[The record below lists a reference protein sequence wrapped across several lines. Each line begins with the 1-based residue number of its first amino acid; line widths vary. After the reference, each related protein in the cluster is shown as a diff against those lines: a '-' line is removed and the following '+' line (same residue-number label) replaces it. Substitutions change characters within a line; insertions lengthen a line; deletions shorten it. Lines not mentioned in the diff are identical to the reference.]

1 MTKIT
6 TERLVLRKP
15 SHNDKSALIKQIG
28 LWDVAKWL
36 TRVPYPYTKSDADEF
51 LQTTKDQTFNLSIFR
66 KQTLIGG
73 VLLTEDTDTQSYEL
87 GYWLGASHWG
97 HGYATEAARAL
108 LDVAMTTYDARYIK
122 ASYIKASYIK
132 GNDASAHVLGKLGF
146 KKTGTEKAYC
156 LPRKEMVTCTMMGLE
171 T

>member
-1 MTKIT
+1 MTEVT

-15 SHNDKSALIKQIG
+15 SHNDKSALIRQIG
-28 LWDVAKWL
+28 VWGVAKWL

-51 LQTTKDQTFNLSIFR
+51 LQTTKDQTFNLCIFR

-97 HGYATEAARAL
+97 RGYATEAARAL
-108 LDVAMTTYDARYIK
+108 IDVAITTNDARHV
-122 ASYIKASYIK
+122 KASYIK

-146 KKTGTEKAYC
+146 TNIGTEKTYC
-156 LPRKEMVTCTMMGLE
+156 LPRKEMVTCMMMQLE

>member
-6 TERLVLRKP
+6 TERFVLRKP

-28 LWDVAKWL
+28 VWDVAKWL

-51 LQTTKDQTFNLSIFR
+51 LQTTKDQTFNHSIFR

-97 HGYATEAARAL
+97 RGYATEAARAL
-108 LDVAMTTYDARYIK
+108 IDVAITTNDARHV
-122 ASYIKASYIK
+122 KASYIK
-132 GNDASAHVLGKLGF
+132 GNDALAHVLGKLGF
-146 KKTGTEKAYC
+146 TNIGTEKTYC
-156 LPRKEMVTCTMMGLE
+156 LPRKEMVTCMMMQLE

>member
-28 LWDVAKWL
+28 VWDVAKWL

-97 HGYATEAARAL
+97 HSYATEAARAL

-122 ASYIKASYIK
+122 ASYIT
-132 GNDASAHVLGKLGF
+132 GNDASAHVLRKLGF
-146 KKTGTEKAYC
+146 HETGTEETYC
-156 LPRKEMVTCTMMGLE
+156 LPRKKMLTCVTLRLATSI
-171 T
+171 

>member
-1 MTKIT
+1 M
-6 TERLVLRKP
+6 L
-15 SHNDKSALIKQIG
+15 LIE
-28 LWDVAKWL
+28 
-36 TRVPYPYTKSDADEF
+36 DA
-51 LQTTKDQTFNLSIFR
+51 
-66 KQTLIGG
+66 
-73 VLLTEDTDTQSYEL
+73 DTQSYEL

-97 HGYATEAARAL
+97 HSYATEAARAL

-132 GNDASAHVLGKLGF
+132 ASYIKGNNASAHVLGKLGF

-156 LPRKEMVTCTMMGLE
+156 LPRKEMVTCTMMRLE